1 MIEPGRGRELR
12 KKAVRLADRLSRFK
26 TPRSNEPVDPAR
38 LGAVAQ
44 AARRAA
50 TLGEVSEFLTLMPR
64 SAMRK
69 LSRSAPPQLE
79 EVRKRVE
86 PLVDDVESSEELA
99 YLLTWAR
106 RMLFAREK
114 GVEL

>member
-1 MIEPGRGRELR
+1 MIEPGRARELR
-12 KKAVRLADRLSRFK
+12 KEAVRLAGHLSRFK
-26 TPRSNEPVDPAR
+26 TPRSNDPVDPAR
-38 LGAVAQ
+38 LAAVAQ
-44 AARRAA
+44 AARRA
-50 TLGEVSEFLTLMPR
+50 TTRDEVSEFLASMPG
-64 SAMRK
+64 SAMRR

-86 PLVDDVESSEELA
+86 PLVRKAKSTEELA

>member
-1 MIEPGRGRELR
+1 MIEPGRARELR
-12 KKAVRLADRLSRFK
+12 KEAVRLAERLSRFK

-50 TLGEVSEFLTLMPR
+50 SLDEVAELVMLMPR
-64 SAMRK
+64 SAMRR

-86 PLVDDVESSEELA
+86 PLVEKARSTEELA
-99 YLLTWAR
+99 YLLSWAR
-106 RMLFAREK
+106 RILFAREK